1 MKNFLFNH
9 VLHTLLCLCMFVS
22 GATLESVAQSDHN
35 NKDLISVTL
44 KVKSENGIP
53 YSNAKIWEA
62 TTFPFIDTNYRTD
75 RNGEVTLKVHPQ
87 ATLIV
92 GQYFLWDENTNESIP
107 IDDMFGSLG
116 NYYYTKVNIKGRS
129 SIDVVVK
136 EVMAEQTDIVGYT
149 EFIELQSEQD
159 PQRLLNVTL
168 QCAEIDPSQYMNW
181 WPKQKKG
188 PMATEGSV
196 DFKFLLGKSSLDS
209 NDPHNANELA
219 KVEKT
224 IQSIINTPGSIVTGL
239 RVKGK
244 SSPEGDYDKN
254 ISLAHGRLNTA
265 LRILKGF
272 IPSEKRLGTLKEEL
286 TPTVATWQEVADSM
300 RKDGLLE
307 EVAQI
312 EKIIAAYNTGK
323 KWYDINNQGRL
334 IHRLSFYELIKEKYL
349 PKLRRV
355 DFILET
361 FVRRA
366 ATLEEIR
373 DMYANGEYLDEYS
386 YHQLYSN
393 ETDVALRHKYCK
405 EALDKFPNSIIFQTD
420 HAAHLIAQN
429 RPDTTLLAQYNNVT
443 LFKIEGVGSFKVPEE
458 TRINQVIAYI
468 MMNDLEMANKIV
480 ETHLSNSKRP
490 ELAPLFRIKE

>member
-9 VLHTLLCLCMFVS
+9 VLHTLLCFCMFVS
-22 GATLESVAQSDHN
+22 GAAIKSVAQNDN
-35 NKDLISVTL
+35 NKKDLISVTL
-44 KVKSENGIP
+44 RVKSENGP
-53 YSNAKIWEA
+53 YHNAKIWDA
-62 TTFPFIDTNYRTD
+62 TALPVIDTNYRT
-75 RNGEVTLKVHPQ
+75 NSYGEVTLKVHPQ

-92 GQYFLWDENTNESIP
+92 GAYMIWDENANENVP
-107 IDDMFGSLG
+107 IDEYFGTQCSD
-116 NYYYTKVNIKGRS
+116 YYTEVKINGRT

-136 EVMAEQTDIVGYT
+136 EVMTEGAYVVGYT
-149 EFIELQSEQD
+149 EFVELQSVQD
-159 PQRLLNVTL
+159 PQRLLNVKL
-168 QCAEIDPSQYMNW
+168 QCAEIDPSQYINW
-181 WPKQKKG
+181 WPKANIG
-188 PMATEGSV
+188 LIATEGSV
-196 DFKFLLGKSSLDS
+196 DFKFHLGKSSLDS
-209 NDPHNANELA
+209 NAPHNANELA
-219 KVEKT
+219 KVENT
-224 IQSIINTPGSIVTGL
+224 IQSIINTPGSIVTGV

-244 SSPEGDYDKN
+244 SSPEGDYNKN
-254 ISLAHGRLNTA
+254 HALAQGRLNTA
-265 LRILKGF
+265 LHILKGF
-272 IPSEKRLGTLKEEL
+272 IPLDKRLDKIQEEV

-312 EKIIAAYNTGK
+312 EKIIAAYNTGNTSN
-323 KWYDINNQGRL
+323 DINNQGRQ
-334 IHRLSFYELIKEKYL
+334 ICRLPFYGLIKEKYL

-355 DFILET
+355 DFILDT
-361 FVRRA
+361 YVNRA

-373 DMYANGEYLDEYS
+373 EMYANGEYLDEYS
-386 YHQLYSN
+386 YYQLYSN

-443 LFKIEGVGSFKVPEE
+443 RFKIEGVGSFKVPEE

-490 ELAPLFRIKE
+490 ELAPLFRTKE